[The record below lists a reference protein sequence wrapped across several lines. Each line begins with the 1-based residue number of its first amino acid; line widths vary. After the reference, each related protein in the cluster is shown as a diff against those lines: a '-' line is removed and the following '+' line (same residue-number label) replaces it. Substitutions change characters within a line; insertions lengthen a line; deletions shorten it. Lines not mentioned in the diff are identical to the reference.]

1 MHMICEAGA
10 GRAENLAYVR
20 ITFLHGDNAFFH
32 HLAPTCAY
40 TLAAQSCSHNTK
52 IVDDMALNYIWSG
65 FFLVG
70 FIAALLQWLF
80 LGDTEIFKKIID
92 GTFDSAKMGVMDIA
106 LPLAGVMTL
115 WLGIMNVGEKAG
127 AIGVLA
133 KIISPFFSRIFPEV
147 PKDHPATGHMVMNFS
162 ANLLGLDNAATPF
175 GLKAMESLQTLNPD
189 KDTASNA
196 QIMFL
201 VLHTSGLT
209 LIPLAIM
216 AQRSILGAKDPS
228 DIFIPCMIATYV
240 ATVTGLIVV
249 AIKQR
254 INLFDRVVLAWLGGM
269 TSAIALLIYYFTQYL
284 TKPEI
289 QLVSKVASNLILFSI
304 IIVFIVGAMRKKV
317 NVYEAFIEGAK
328 GGIQT
333 SLTIIPYLVG
343 MLVAI
348 SVIRNSGVLGFVVSG
363 LEWVFIH
370 LGMTTEFTP
379 ALPTALMKPLSGSGS
394 KAMMIDAMQ
403 TYGVDSFVG
412 RLACIFQGS
421 ADTTFYIVALY
432 FGSVGIR
439 KTRYAISC
447 GLIADFAG
455 IIAAI
460 FVAYMFFG

>member
-1 MHMICEAGA
+1 
-10 GRAENLAYVR
+10 
-20 ITFLHGDNAFFH
+20 
-32 HLAPTCAY
+32 
-40 TLAAQSCSHNTK
+40 
-52 IVDDMALNYIWSG
+52 MALNYIWIG

-70 FIAALLQWLF
+70 FVAALAQWIF
-80 LGDTEIFKKIID
+80 LGDTEIFKRIID
-92 GTFDSAKMGVMDIA
+92 GTFDAAKMGVMDIA

-115 WLGIMNVGEKAG
+115 WLGIMNIGEKAG
-127 AIGVLA
+127 AVGWLA
-133 KIISPFFSRIFPEV
+133 KVISPFFSRIFPEV

-175 GLKAMESLQTLNPD
+175 GLKAMESLQTLNPN

-216 AQRSILGAKDPS
+216 AQRAILGAKDPS

-240 ATVTGLIVV
+240 ATVAGIIAVS
-249 AIKQR
+249 IRQR
-254 INLFDRVVLAWLGGM
+254 INLLNGVVLGWLGGM
-269 TSAIALLIYYFTQYL
+269 TAAIATLIWYFTQYL

-289 QLVSKVASNLILFSI
+289 EIVSKVASNLILFSI
-304 IIVFIVGAMRKKV
+304 IVVFIVGAMIRRV

-348 SVIRNSGVLGFVVSG
+348 SVIRNAGVLGFVVQG
-363 LEWVFIH
+363 LEWLIRMAG
-370 LGMTTEFTP
+370 LDTAFTP

-394 KAMMIDAMQ
+394 RALMIDAMK

-432 FGSVGIR
+432 FGSVGVR

-460 FVAYMFFG
+460 SVAYVFFG

>member
-1 MHMICEAGA
+1 
-10 GRAENLAYVR
+10 
-20 ITFLHGDNAFFH
+20 
-32 HLAPTCAY
+32 
-40 TLAAQSCSHNTK
+40 
-52 IVDDMALNYIWSG
+52 MALNYIWSG

-70 FIAALLQWLF
+70 FLAALAQWIF
-80 LGDTEIFKKIID
+80 LGDTEIFKKIVD
-92 GTFDSAKMGVMDIA
+92 GTFDSAKMAVMDIA

-115 WLGIMNVGEKAG
+115 WLGIMNIGEKAG
-127 AIGVLA
+127 AIGWLA
-133 KIISPFFSRIFPEV
+133 KVISPFFSRIFPDV

-189 KDTASNA
+189 KETASNA

-216 AQRSILGAKDPS
+216 AQRAILGAKDPS

-240 ATVTGLIVV
+240 ATLTGIIVV
-249 AIKQR
+249 SIKQR
-254 INLFDRVVLAWLGGM
+254 INLLNRVVLGWLGGM
-269 TSAIALLIYYFTQYL
+269 TAAIGSLVFFFTTYL
-284 TKPEI
+284 SKPEI
-289 QLVSKVASNLILFSI
+289 ELVSRVASNLILFSI
-304 IIVFIVGAMRKKV
+304 IIVFILGAMRKQV

-348 SVIRNSGVLGFVVSG
+348 SVIRNSGVLGFVVRG
-363 LEWVFIH
+363 LEWVFVN
-370 LGMTTEFTP
+370 LGMRTEFTP

-394 KAMMIDAMQ
+394 KAMMIDAMT

-439 KTRYAISC
+439 KTRYAISA

-455 IIAAI
+455 IVAAI
-460 FVAYMFFG
+460 FVAYLFFG

>member
-1 MHMICEAGA
+1 
-10 GRAENLAYVR
+10 
-20 ITFLHGDNAFFH
+20 
-32 HLAPTCAY
+32 
-40 TLAAQSCSHNTK
+40 
-52 IVDDMALNYIWSG
+52 MALNYIWSG

-70 FIAALLQWLF
+70 FAAALLQWIF
-80 LGDTEIFKKIID
+80 LGDTDIFKKIID
-92 GTFDSAKMGVMDIA
+92 GTFESAKMGVMDIA

-115 WLGIMNVGEKAG
+115 WLGIMNIGEKAG
-127 AIGVLA
+127 AINVLA
-133 KIISPFFSRIFPEV
+133 RIISPFFSRIFPEV

-175 GLKAMESLQTLNPD
+175 GLKAMESLQTLNPN
-189 KDTASNA
+189 KDTATNA

-216 AQRSILGAKDPS
+216 AQRAILGAKDPS

-240 ATVTGLIVV
+240 ATVTGLIAV
-249 AIKQR
+249 AIRQR
-254 INLFDRVVLAWLGGM
+254 INLFDRVVLSWLVGM
-269 TSAIALLIYYFTQYL
+269 TSAIALMVWYFTHFL

-304 IIVFIVGAMRKKV
+304 IIAFIVGAMRKKV

-363 LEWVFIH
+363 LEWVFVH

-394 KAMMIDAMQ
+394 KAMMIDAMT

-455 IIAAI
+455 IVAAI
-460 FVAYMFFG
+460 LVAYMFFG

>member
-1 MHMICEAGA
+1 M
-10 GRAENLAYVR
+10 
-20 ITFLHGDNAFFH
+20 
-32 HLAPTCAY
+32 
-40 TLAAQSCSHNTK
+40 S
-52 IVDDMALNYIWSG
+52 LNYIWSG

-70 FIAALLQWLF
+70 FAAALAQFLF
-80 LGDTEIFKKIID
+80 MGDTEIFKRIID
-92 GTFDSAKMGVMDIA
+92 GTFESAKSGVMDIA

-115 WLGIMNVGEKAG
+115 WLGIMNIGEKAG
-127 AIGVLA
+127 AVNLLA
-133 KIISPFFSRIFPEV
+133 RLIAPFFSRIFPGV
-147 PKDHPATGHMVMNFS
+147 PKEHPATGHMLMNFS

-175 GLKAMESLQTLNPD
+175 GLKAMESLQTLNPS
-189 KDTASNA
+189 KDEPTNA

-209 LIPLAIM
+209 LIPVAIM
-216 AQRSILGAKDPS
+216 AQRSILGAADPS

-240 ATVTGLIVV
+240 ATVTGLIAV
-249 AIKQR
+249 AIRQR
-254 INLFDRVVLAWLGGM
+254 INLFDRVVLGWLGCS
-269 TSAIALLIYYFTQYL
+269 TAAIAGLIWYFTQVL
-284 TKPEI
+284 TRPEI
-289 QLVSKVASNLILFSI
+289 ELFSKVFSNLVLIGVIGGFI
-304 IIVFIVGAMRKKV
+304 IGALWKKV

-333 SLTIIPYLVG
+333 SLTVIPYLVG

-348 SVIRNSGVLGFVVSG
+348 SVIRNAGLFAFVVDGFSWLFGALGFNTDFV
-363 LEWVFIH
+363 
-370 LGMTTEFTP
+370 P

-394 KAMMIDAMQ
+394 KAMMISTMQ

-412 RLACIFQGS
+412 RLACVFQGS

-455 IIAAI
+455 VVAAI
-460 FVAYMFFG
+460 AVAYVFFH

>member
-1 MHMICEAGA
+1 
-10 GRAENLAYVR
+10 
-20 ITFLHGDNAFFH
+20 
-32 HLAPTCAY
+32 
-40 TLAAQSCSHNTK
+40 
-52 IVDDMALNYIWSG
+52 MALNYIWIG

-70 FIAALLQWLF
+70 FVAALAQWIF
-80 LGDTEIFKKIID
+80 LGDTEIFKRIID
-92 GTFDSAKMGVMDIA
+92 GTFDAAKMGVMDIA

-115 WLGIMNVGEKAG
+115 WLGIMNIGERAG
-127 AIGVLA
+127 AVGWLA
-133 KIISPFFSRIFPEV
+133 KVISPFFSRIFPEV

-175 GLKAMESLQTLNPD
+175 GLKAMESLQTLNPH

-216 AQRSILGAKDPS
+216 AQRAILGARDPS

-240 ATVTGLIVV
+240 ATVAGIIAVS
-249 AIKQR
+249 IRQR
-254 INLFDRVVLAWLGGM
+254 INLLSGVVLGWLGGM
-269 TSAIALLIYYFTQYL
+269 TAAIAALIWYFTHYL
-284 TKPEI
+284 TKGEI
-289 QLVSKVASNLILFSI
+289 ETVSKVASNLILFSI
-304 IIVFIVGAMRKKV
+304 IVVFIVGALVKRV

-348 SVIRNSGVLGFVVSG
+348 SVIRNAGVLGYIVQG
-363 LEWVFIH
+363 LEWVIR
-370 LGMTTEFTP
+370 LAGLDTAFTP

-394 KAMMIDAMQ
+394 RALMIDAMK

-432 FGSVGIR
+432 FGSVGVR

-447 GLIADFAG
+447 GLIADLAG

-460 FVAYMFFG
+460 SVAYVFFG